1 MLVQMFLVTCMHA
14 HVSMHGRIVCWEE
27 SFSEKN
33 RLLGRI
39 VCWEELFAGMNRL
52 NRCWEESFESCEE
65 SFESFAGKNR
75 LNRLLGIIV

>member
-1 MLVQMFLVTCMHA
+1 MCFLLVIEINARTN
-14 HVSMHGRIVCWEE
+14 VSSHMYACARQYAW
-27 SFSEKN
+27 KN